1 MILIPD
7 RVYVVG
13 TGYNKALF
21 TLRPNRTRNRCRLS
35 MRGSLS
41 HAKKVPW
48 MLRSLSWVD
57 TPGCHLNLVG
67 SGSGALL
74 SGCLIPAG
82 ELGARVTDR
91 AIAVQSINYCILNLM
106 IITSTTCGRCVRFK
120 KTPADLQLHATQSNR
135 SPTRSIIRE
144 RVVNGGCQTLS
155 ISNSSNPYQKP
166 VLLR

>member
-41 HAKKVPW
+41 HTKKVPW

-67 SGSGALL
+67 GGSGALP

-91 AIAVQSINYCILNLM
+91 TFAVQSINYCILNLM

-120 KTPADLQLHATQSNR
+120 TTLADLQFACS
-135 SPTRSIIRE
+135 SIKPIA
-144 RVVNGGCQTLS
+144 
-155 ISNSSNPYQKP
+155 NPIDHP
-166 VLLR
+166 GARC